1 MKVNHGM
8 KTMEG
13 KISMVASKQYEDMT
27 CAEIENFVRDY
38 LEYKLSKLSD
48 EEVNDKYNS
57 YFDGTFWSTD
67 GVEITEEVTE

>member
-1 MKVNHGM
+1 MKEYHGM